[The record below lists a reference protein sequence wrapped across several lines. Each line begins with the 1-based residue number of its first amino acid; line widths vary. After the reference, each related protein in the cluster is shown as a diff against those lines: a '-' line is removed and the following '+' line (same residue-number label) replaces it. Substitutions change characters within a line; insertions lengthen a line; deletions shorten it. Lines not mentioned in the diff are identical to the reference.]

1 MSSEDNK
8 RAAIDRIAHKISQ
21 QSHITHKQAR
31 DIVVKHINRA
41 ENKKRS

>member
-8 RAAIDRIAHKISQ
+8 RAAINRIAQKVAQ
-21 QSHITHKQAR
+21 QSNITHKQAR

-41 ENKKRS
+41 DNKKRS